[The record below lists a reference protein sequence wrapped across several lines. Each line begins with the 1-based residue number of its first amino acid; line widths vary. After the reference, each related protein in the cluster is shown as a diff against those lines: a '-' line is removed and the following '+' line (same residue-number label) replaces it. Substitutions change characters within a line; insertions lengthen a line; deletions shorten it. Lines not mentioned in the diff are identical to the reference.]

1 MFSEL
6 LRRVVSFI
14 KKWRVFQD
22 SDDLE
27 KERGITIL
35 SKVTSLSYKDTTI
48 NLVDTPG
55 HTDFAGEVERAL
67 SMVDGVCLV
76 VDASK

>member
-1 MFSEL
+1 MHCFLHVETGSSL
-6 LRRVVSFI
+6 NARTM
-14 KKWRVFQD
+14 D
-22 SDDLE
+22 SDAIE

-35 SKVTSLSYKDTTI
+35 SKVTSLTHRDTTI

-55 HTDFAGEVERAL
+55 HTDFSGEVERAL